1 MSGTEYTAYTGAGQT
16 GYSTNAILLRKI
28 EYGDHDYI
36 ISFLT
41 QSRGRVSVIAKNA
54 KKSIRRFTGALDLF
68 SLNHIHCVF
77 PKKKKDALTIL
88 SQNELEDGFGNIRYD
103 IYKTAYASFWV
114 EVIYSY
120 LEEEKAEPEF
130 YDLLLFALNTLN
142 NGSISKEVIHLLFQ
156 IRFMALSG
164 FEPDIES
171 CGICHTFIDVIQ
183 GNKIVFDLKNGQIL
197 CMGCAKKKSSYHINL
212 SDGLNPKAKIK
223 NQQLIVSK
231 GTLKQLFWINNSDIN
246 RVDRI
251 RFSNSALKEGQHLLE
266 SFIPFHLGREFKS
279 LSFLNRLRQEC

>member
-1 MSGTEYTAYTGAGQT
+1 MH

-41 QSRGRVSVIAKNA
+41 RTRGRVSVIAKNA
-54 KKSIRRFTGALDLF
+54 KKSSRRFTGALDLF
-68 SLNHIHCVF
+68 SLNHIHCTF

-88 SQNELEDGFGNIRYD
+88 AQTDLEDGFGNIRYD

-120 LEEEKAEPEF
+120 LEEEKAEPQF
-130 YDLLLFALNTLN
+130 YDLLLFALSTLN
-142 NGSISKEVIHLLFQ
+142 AGNISKEVIHLLFQ

-164 FEPDIES
+164 FEPNIET
-171 CGICHTFIDVIQ
+171 CGVCHTPIDTIQ
-183 GNKIVFDLKNGQIL
+183 GNKLMFDLKNGQIL
-197 CMGCAKKKSSYHINL
+197 CMKCATKRYQPTISKTLNQKS
-212 SDGLNPKAKIK
+212 KIK
-223 NQQLIVSK
+223 NQKMIVSK

-251 RFSNSALKEGQHLLE
+251 RFSDSALKEGQYLLE

-279 LSFLNRLRQEC
+279 LKFLNRLRQE